1 MDYAALARQFGGTV
15 SSNDEVANLE
25 KITTIGTGESPDMT
39 SATGGK
45 PTSRSRYQQDV
56 IALNRE
62 KSRPGATREQ
72 QIGYEEADRFLAGR
86 ANGEGGA
93 PFSEKINYASL
104 AKQFGGTV
112 YTSNPTDVRPT
123 PVAKSTPQSMVV
135 RPSATPDVLDKVA
148 GSIPVRAAW
157 GVAAPVVGAFQA
169 GTNVGDWLAEKM
181 GYEPV
186 VGKWT
191 AEKIKAFEEMKRR
204 GMGDDEAWDIVGGL
218 GSMASGAGA
227 VSRLPQAT
235 GVATR
240 IAQGVGVGAGMGAAT
255 PSTVAGIEETG
266 KNALVGGAVG
276 GILPVVAKPAWW
288 LGQKAYRVGIEPWM
302 NPTAI
307 KERTFMAAAGDKA
320 PEIINALRNA
330 GQIVPGSMPTAGQAA
345 ADVGR
350 AEFSGLQETARKI
363 SPSKYVARDD
373 AANAARVAQIE
384 KVSGTEASQA
394 ANKAV
399 RAANAAVNYPAA
411 YAEGV
416 DADMAKML
424 KPQIDLL
431 MKNPIIQQA
440 RKDAIDIARKDYKR
454 FSDLGDAEG
463 LDYVRRAI
471 GKQIS
476 AATDKNE
483 RRQLMQVRDDL
494 TAVLEDVA
502 PGLGKAR
509 AAFKSDSVPI
519 NQAEVG
525 QYLKDKLVPA
535 ISEEA
540 PQKFAS
546 FAGAVRDAPGTIKR
560 SLTDA
565 PRYEK
570 LSDVLNPS
578 QLKAVNSIRD
588 DLAREARDKYLAQK
602 GREAAPQAGQA
613 VSSSIYEATG
623 GGKIP
628 NPLSRVVT
636 VANAIL
642 DRLEGKIDRKLAIQI
657 ADDMLNPAKVAGI
670 MEKAVKRET
679 KTKKVKEIANKLV
692 VPGVYT
698 GQTINNLNQDD

>member
-1 MDYAALARQFGGTV
+1 MDYAALARQFGGTA
-15 SSNDEVANLE
+15 SSNGEVADLE
-25 KITTIGTGESPDMT
+25 RVAMMGTGESPDMT
-39 SATGGK
+39 SATGGR
-45 PTSRSRYQQDV
+45 PTPRSRHQQDMV
-56 IALNRE
+56 ALNRE

-72 QIGYEEADRFLAGR
+72 QIAYEEADRLLAGQ

-93 PFSEKINYASL
+93 PFSEKVNYAAL
-104 AKQFGGTV
+104 AKQLGGAAAV
-112 YTSNPTDVRPT
+112 PQAPAPAPTAKPSPR
-123 PVAKSTPQSMVV
+123 PVAGQPPVK
-135 RPSATPDVLDKVA
+135 PDWLDTVA

-169 GTNVGDWLAEKM
+169 GANVGDWIAEKM
-181 GYEPV
+181 GNTPI

-204 GMGDDEAWDIVGGL
+204 GMGDTEAWDIAGGL
-218 GSMASGAGA
+218 GSMASGAGV

-235 GVATR
+235 PWATR

-266 KNALVGGAVG
+266 RNALVGAAVG
-276 GILPVVAKPAWW
+276 GAIPVVSPVANW
-288 LGQKAYRVGIEPWM
+288 LGQKVYRVGIEPWM
-302 NPTAI
+302 NPAAI

-320 PEIINALRNA
+320 PEIINALKA
-330 GQIVPGSMPTAGQAA
+330 SGQIVPGSAPTAGQAA

-363 SPSKYVARDD
+363 APSKYVARDD
-373 AANAARVAQIE
+373 AANAARIAQIE
-384 KVSGTEASQA
+384 KVSGTEASQT
-394 ANKAV
+394 ANKAT
-399 RAANAAVNYPAA
+399 RAANASVNYPKA
-411 YAEGV
+411 YAEGI
-416 DADMAKML
+416 DTDMAKML

-431 MKNPIIQQA
+431 MKNPIVQQA

-454 FSDLGDAEG
+454 FSDMGDAEG

-494 TAVLEDVA
+494 TAVLDDIA

-509 AAFKSDSVPI
+509 AAFRADSAPI

-540 PQKFAS
+540 QQKSAS

-560 SLTDA
+560 ALTDA

-570 LSDVLNPS
+570 LSDVLTPQ

-588 DLAREARDKYLAQK
+588 DLAREARDKHLAQR

-613 VSSSIYEATG
+613 VSSSIHEATG

-642 DRLEGKIDRKLAIQI
+642 DRLEGKIDRKLAIEI

-670 MEKAVKRET
+670 MEKAVRREA

-692 VPGVYT
+692 APGVYT